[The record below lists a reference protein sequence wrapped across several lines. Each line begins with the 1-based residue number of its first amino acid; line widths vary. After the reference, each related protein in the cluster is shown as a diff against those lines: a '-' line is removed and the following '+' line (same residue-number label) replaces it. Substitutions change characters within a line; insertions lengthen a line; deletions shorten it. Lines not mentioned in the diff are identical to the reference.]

1 MSVSV
6 LVATPHTAFGEL
18 IRLSLEED
26 GRYQVRVVST
36 AREAAAAV
44 INPYY
49 RVVILDCDLPD
60 LPLSE
65 ISAVLLHDHPGL
77 KLVLIPPENNPEH
90 PDVRDIP
97 AHGYLSRPFYLPDL
111 LDLLARLNG
120 EETPLPPVPDESL
133 PEWVDES
140 ALEHLL
146 ANSTAEGGM
155 IAHRNGAQVA
165 RTPAAEVLKAQ
176 IHRLWEM
183 SEPTDVVRFARLS
196 EELGERILYV
206 TAVSSQAA
214 LGLVYPLK
222 TPLSRIRAEALQMTR
237 TLANGV
243 PHAPVEKPAAPM
255 PQTAPQKPAAVPAEE
270 PLPEEENTGEEALP
284 ELLSLA
290 DLLGDVPPPDPQP
303 GGEWVPEIDL
313 SLPRVE
319 TELPTPPVSETPAP
333 PVEASSPA
341 GTVSSQVATAETLP
355 ALLPEEEELAVNH
368 ATILP
373 DLTSIQQIEPV
384 STSFSQIFYTCV
396 LIPRLPSHF
405 LTGALGEQVSQRVQ
419 QLCLAFGWRLEGIA
433 VRPQYMQW
441 SVQVSPSI
449 APASVIRVIRQHT
462 SSFIFEH
469 FPALAE
475 ENPSGDFW
483 ASGYLI
489 VSGPQPPSPRLLRDY
504 IEETRRRQ
512 GVLPPSSSASLP
524 RLSSSVEMPSQPPAD
539 SSH

>member
-18 IRLSLEED
+18 IRLSLEEGGD
-26 GRYQVRVVST
+26 YQVRVVST

-60 LPLSE
+60 LPLAE

-90 PDVRDIP
+90 PTVRDIP

-111 LDLLARLNG
+111 LDLLARLDG
-120 EETPLPPVPDESL
+120 EETPLPPVLDESL

-140 ALEHLL
+140 ALERLL
-146 ANSTAEGGM
+146 SNSTAEGGM
-155 IAHRNGAQVA
+155 IAHRNGAQVV
-165 RTPAAEVLKAQ
+165 RTPAVDALQSQ
-176 IHRLWEM
+176 IQRLWEM
-183 SEPTDVVRFARLS
+183 PEPSDVVRFARLS

-206 TAVSSQAA
+206 TAISPQVA

-222 TPLSRIRAEALQMTR
+222 TPLSRIRAEALQMSR

-243 PHAPVEKPAAPM
+243 PHAPVESSPAPQ
-255 PQTAPQKPAAVPAEE
+255 PQTAPQKPAIAPAEE

-319 TELPTPPVSETPAP
+319 AELPTPLVSEAPAP
-333 PVEASSPA
+333 PAEASLPA
-341 GTVSSQVATAETLP
+341 EPAPRQPDTAETLP

-405 LTGALGEQVSQRVQ
+405 LTGTLGEQVSQRVQ

-449 APASVIRVIRQHT
+449 APASVIRVIRQRT

-512 GVLPPSSSASLP
+512 GVLPSSSVSLP

>member
-26 GRYQVRVVST
+26 GRYQVRVVGT

-49 RVVILDCDLPD
+49 RIVILDCDLPD
-60 LPLSE
+60 LPLAE

-90 PDVRDIP
+90 PAVRDIP

-111 LDLLARLNG
+111 LDLLARLER
-120 EETPLPPVPDESL
+120 EETPLPPALEETL
-133 PEWVDES
+133 PAWVDES
-140 ALEHLL
+140 ALERLL
-146 ANSTAEGGM
+146 ANSSAEGGM

-165 RTPAAEVLKAQ
+165 RTPAVEALQAQ
-176 IHRLWEM
+176 IQRFWELP
-183 SEPTDVVRFARLS
+183 EPSDVVRFARLS
-196 EELGERILYV
+196 GQAGECILYV
-206 TAVSSQAA
+206 TAVSPQVA
-214 LGLVYPLK
+214 LGLVYPLQ

-243 PHAPVEKPAAPM
+243 PHALSETSAL
-255 PQTAPQKPAAVPAEE
+255 PQTPTAPSHPAVSSGQDLLAEE
-270 PLPEEENTGEEALP
+270 EPGQEEALP

-290 DLLGDVPPPDPQP
+290 DLLGEVPPPDPQA

-319 TELPTPPVSETPAP
+319 AEAPPAPAASEAPAP
-333 PVEASSPA
+333 PEPTLS
-341 GTVSSQVATAETLP
+341 SSQPATAESLP
-355 ALLPEEEELAVNH
+355 AFLPEEEDLAVNH
-368 ATILP
+368 ATLLP
-373 DLTSIQQIEPV
+373 DLTSIQQIEPI

-405 LTGALGEQVSQRVQ
+405 LTGTLGEQVGQRVQ

-441 SVQVSPSI
+441 SVQVNPSI
-449 APASVIRVIRQHT
+449 APASVIRVIRQRT

-524 RLSSSVEMPSQPPAD
+524 RLSSSVEMPPPSPAD

>member
-1 MSVSV
+1 MSASV
-6 LVATPHTAFGEL
+6 LVATPHAAFGEL
-18 IRLSLEED
+18 IRLSLEEE
-26 GRYQVRVVST
+26 GRYQVRLVSS

-44 INPYY
+44 VNPYY
-49 RVVILDCDLPD
+49 RIVILDCDLPD
-60 LPLSE
+60 LPLAE
-65 ISAVLLHDHPGL
+65 LSAVLLHDHPGL
-77 KLVLIPPENNPEH
+77 KLVLIPPENDPQH
-90 PDVRDIP
+90 PAVRDIP

-111 LDLLARLNG
+111 LDLLAGLDSAEPPPPAG
-120 EETPLPPVPDESL
+120 EEGLPV
-133 PEWVDES
+133 WVDEQ

-146 ANSTAEGGM
+146 ANSTAEGG
-155 IAHRNGAQVA
+155 IILHRSGAQVV
-165 RTPAAEVLKAQ
+165 RTSAAEALKAQ
-176 IHRLWEM
+176 IERLWEM
-183 SEPTDVVRFARLS
+183 EEATDVVRFARLS

-206 TAVSSQAA
+206 TALTPHMA

-222 TPLSRIRAEALQMTR
+222 TPLSRIRTEALQMTR
-237 TLANGV
+237 TLTNGSAPASPEKTV
-243 PHAPVEKPAAPM
+243 PPQPRAAPASPAAWLPETL
-255 PQTAPQKPAAVPAEE
+255 P
-270 PLPEEENTGEEALP
+270 PEEETAEEDLP
-284 ELLSLA
+284 EQISLA

-303 GGEWVPEIDL
+303 ATEWVPEIDL
-313 SLPRVE
+313 SLPRVS
-319 TELPTPPVSETPAP
+319 VETPAP
-333 PVEASSPA
+333 PIHEAPAVEAPPPPEPEPA
-341 GTVSSQVATAETLP
+341 PAQSASAETLP

-368 ATILP
+368 ATVLP

-384 STSFSQIFYTCV
+384 STAFSQIFYTCV

-449 APASVIRVIRQHT
+449 APATLIRVIRQRT

-512 GVLPPSSSASLP
+512 GVLLPSSSDNLP
-524 RLSSSVEMPSQPPAD
+524 RLSSSTD
-539 SSH
+539 TSH